1 MKTDP
6 WDVVRSDGDR
16 GVSYFVGAREF
27 SNGFQRVWR
36 RMDDLLFDRSTDGA
50 ALFPH
55 RISMLIWITIS
66 ALLWVAIVWFGL
78 KLV

>member
-6 WDVVRSDGDR
+6 WDAVRSDGDR
-16 GVSYFVGAREF
+16 AGSYFFGAREF

-36 RMDDLLFDRSTDGA
+36 RMDDLLFDRSTDRASRLPQG
-50 ALFPH
+50 
-55 RISMLIWITIS
+55 ISMLIWVTTS
-66 ALLWVAIVWFGL
+66 ALLWLGLIWVGL